1 MHNEEIIKEFRA
13 NRGKLGGYFAG
24 MELLLITIKGAKTGT
39 LRTNPLAYTKDGDY
53 YVIIASKGGAD
64 TNPDWYHNL
73 TTNPNATIEVGT
85 EKFEVVAS
93 EAKGAERDRLYAA
106 QAKIYPGFAD
116 YEKKTSRK
124 IPVFVLKR
132 A

>member
-1 MHNEEIIKEFRA
+1 MHNENIIKEFRTHG
-13 NRGKLGGYFAG
+13 GKVGGPFAG

-39 LRTNPLAYTKDGDY
+39 LRTNPLAYSRDGDS

-73 TTNPNATIEVGT
+73 VANPHATVEVGAET
-85 EKFEVVAS
+85 FEVVAS
-93 EAKGAERDRLYAA
+93 EVKDAERDRLYAA
-106 QAKIYPGFAD
+106 HATLYPGFWD
-116 YEKKTSRK
+116 YEKKTTRK

-132 A
+132 V

>member
-1 MHNEEIIKEFRA
+1 MHNENIIKEFRENA
-13 NRGKLGGYFAG
+13 GKVGGPFAG
-24 MELLLITIKGAKTGT
+24 MNLLLITIKGAKSGT
-39 LRTNPLAYTKDGDY
+39 LRTNPLAYSKDGDS
-53 YVIIASKGGAD
+53 YVVIASKGGAD

-85 EKFEVVAS
+85 DKIDVVAS

-106 QAKIYPGFAD
+106 QAELYPGFKG
-116 YEKKTSRK
+116 YEQKTTRK

-132 A
+132 T